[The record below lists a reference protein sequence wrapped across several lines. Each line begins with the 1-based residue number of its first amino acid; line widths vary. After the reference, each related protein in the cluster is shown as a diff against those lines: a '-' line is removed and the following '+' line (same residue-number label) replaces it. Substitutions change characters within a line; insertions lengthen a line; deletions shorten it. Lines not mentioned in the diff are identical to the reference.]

1 MQEPFTV
8 SNVAQAAATASLE
21 DSHQVRRSRECN
33 QRGKRYLV
41 QEFERLGLRWV
52 PSEANFVLVKFGAR
66 ANDVCQGLREKGLL
80 VRDRSHEVPGTI
92 RITAGKKSQVRKLL
106 KLLPEVMNSCAP

>member
-1 MQEPFTV
+1 M
-8 SNVAQAAATASLE
+8 L
-21 DSHQVRRSRECN
+21 RS
-33 QRGKRYLV
+33 GLD
-41 QEFERLGLRWV
+41 RLGL
-52 PSEANFVLVKFGAR
+52 PCYATEANFVLVKFGAR

-106 KLLPEVMNSCAP
+106 RLLPEVMNSCAP